1 METILTELKA
11 AGEPTRLRILALCRE
26 CELTVTELTQ
36 ILGQSQPRVSRHL
49 KLLCEAGLLER
60 HREGAWAFFRVPHD
74 NRKEPARLVDFLTR
88 SLKEDPDPVLCQ
100 DRRRLD
106 AVKAARLAAAQAYFD
121 ANARRWN
128 ELRSLYIAEE
138 MVEQALLDT
147 LKGRHIGDF
156 LDIGT
161 GTGRILEIMHPRI
174 GRGTGIDL
182 NKEMLAVA
190 RARLESVGAANCTLR
205 QADMYALPFADDS
218 QDAICIH
225 QVLHYADDPAGVLGE
240 AARVLRPG
248 GILLVADFLPHDVD
262 FLREEHAHRR
272 LGFAEEEMS
281 RWLEGLGLKMTD
293 IRKLAGQPLTVA
305 LWCAEKPVDKPAED
319 NAPAAMAGKV
329 TGTNSGEIS

>member
-1 METILTELKA
+1 MESILTELKA

-74 NRKEPARLVDFLTR
+74 SREQPLRLVDFLTR
-88 SLKEDPDPVLCQ
+88 KLKKDPDPVLRQ

-106 AVKAARLAAAQAYFD
+106 AVKASRLAAAQAYFD

-138 MVEQALLDT
+138 MVEQALLDA
-147 LKGRHIGDF
+147 LEGRDIGDF

-161 GTGRILEIMHPRI
+161 GTGRILEIMHSRI

-190 RARLESVGAANCTLR
+190 RARLETVGAANCTLR

-218 QDAICIH
+218 QDAVCIH
-225 QVLHYADDPAGVLGE
+225 QVLHYADDPAGVLAE

-248 GILLVADFLPHDVD
+248 GVLLVADFLPHDVD

-272 LGFAEEEMS
+272 LGFSEDEIS
-281 RWLEGLGLKMTD
+281 LWLENHGLEVTG
-293 IRKLAGQPLTVA
+293 IRQLEGQPLTVA
-305 LWCAEKPVDKPAED
+305 LWTAEKPAE
-319 NAPAAMAGKV
+319 AAQDADAV
-329 TGTNSGEIS
+329 VRTEFSGANEGDRS